1 MTHILYTKTT
11 TNDTNSTRKRGGNM
25 LDQYGQREVLNSYI
39 DEFVLD
45 YDVSRDYA
53 KQLFLNAL
61 AYNTVKVEI
70 INKVIDLLDKERRQQ
85 AGDDE

>member
-1 MTHILYTKTT
+1 
-11 TNDTNSTRKRGGNM
+11 M

-39 DEFVLD
+39 DEIVLD
-45 YDVSRDYA
+45 YDVTRDYA

-70 INKVIDLLDKERRQQ
+70 INKIIDLLDKERRQQ
-85 AGDDE
+85 AGDND

>member
-1 MTHILYTKTT
+1 
-11 TNDTNSTRKRGGNM
+11 M

-39 DEFVLD
+39 DEIVLD
-45 YDVSRDYA
+45 YDVTRDYA

-61 AYNTVKVEI
+61 AYNTVRVEI

-85 AGDDE
+85 AGDD

>member
-1 MTHILYTKTT
+1 
-11 TNDTNSTRKRGGNM
+11 M

-39 DEFVLD
+39 DEIVLD
-45 YDVSRDYA
+45 YDVTRDYA
-53 KQLFLNAL
+53 KQLLLNAL